1 MYYVEDIL
9 MKQQNTRRLQQ
20 VAAASPSMTESAEE
34 RVRRLYAHQG
44 GPLIGW
50 LWDEARR
57 RGIEL
62 QEMAAQLGVT
72 YGYVHQLHAGVRRTN
87 SISHEFAAACGEF
100 LGVPTVTVLLLA
112 GSLTMS
118 DFAVRVKSEEEV
130 VERALRQM
138 LDDSHIRSALPEDVL
153 GLPFEAKR
161 ALTLMYA
168 EATDRDV
175 FGVQGLPNVVRWLQ
189 RAALEHDENEAAVIR
204 GHRDVLERDE

>member
-1 MYYVEDIL
+1 
-9 MKQQNTRRLQQ
+9 MKQHNTQRLEQ
-20 VAAASPSMTESAEE
+20 VPAGTPPTTESAEE

-57 RGIEL
+57 RGIDL

-72 YGYVHQLHAGVRRTN
+72 YGYLHQLRAGVRRTN
-87 SISHEFAAACGEF
+87 CISHDFAQACGEF

-112 GSLTMS
+112 GYLTMS

-138 LDDSHIRSALPEDVL
+138 LDDSHIRSALPVDVL

-168 EATDRDV
+168 EVTSRDV
-175 FGVQGLPNVVRWLQ
+175 FDVQGLPNVVRWLQ
-189 RAALEHDENEAAVIR
+189 RAALEHDENEAAAVR
-204 GHRDVLERDE
+204 GHRDVLDRDE

>member
-1 MYYVEDIL
+1 
-9 MKQQNTRRLQQ
+9 MKRENAQL
-20 VAAASPSMTESAEE
+20 VPHASAVNPSMTESAED

-72 YGYVHQLHAGVRRTN
+72 YGYVHQLRAGVRRTS
-87 SISHEFAAACGEF
+87 SISHDFATACGEF

-112 GSLTMS
+112 GYLTMS

-130 VERALRQM
+130 VERALRLM

-168 EATDRDV
+168 EATGRDV

-189 RAALEHDENEAAVIR
+189 RAALEHDENEAAVVR
-204 GHRDVLERDE
+204 GHRDVLDRDE

>member
-1 MYYVEDIL
+1 
-9 MKQQNTRRLQQ
+9 MKQQNAQRVQFAPAENPDT
-20 VAAASPSMTESAEE
+20 TESAED

-62 QEMAAQLGVT
+62 QQMAAELGVT
-72 YGYVHQLHAGVRRTN
+72 YGYVHQLKSGVRQTN
-87 SISHEFAAACGEF
+87 SISHNFATACGEF
-100 LGVPTVTVLLLA
+100 LGIPTVTVLLLA
-112 GSLTMS
+112 GYLTMS

-168 EATDRDV
+168 EVTGRDV
-175 FGVQGLPNVVRWLQ
+175 FDVQGLPNVVRWLQ
-189 RAALEHDENEAAVIR
+189 RAALAHDENEAAVIR
-204 GHRDVLERDE
+204 GHRDVLVRDE